1 MIVNTPQ
8 QTFRAALGQ
17 FFVKET
23 STENLAA
30 ARSLIERS
38 ETAGADLLVLP
49 ECIIARKLGMPDW
62 GQKHAEPLDGPFVS
76 GPRVASRSPLTKG
89 PSSGSACFCPQS
101 GMPSFLAMMHSGSTS
116 RSAPAVSE
124 RSISDRAAA
133 RFSVLVSFTKNCP
146 SAARNVCC
154 GVLTINLLF
163 SLGLPS
169 AAKICLQRHAPKSYP
184 SKRTQIFSIQ
194 QHSIDPKQTP
204 SLLRSI
210 INRQH
215 P

>member
-1 MIVNTPQ
+1 MNFLICQPQLTVLNDQQIV
-8 QTFRAALGQ
+8 G
-17 FFVKET
+17 
-23 STENLAA
+23 
-30 ARSLIERS
+30 
-38 ETAGADLLVLP
+38 
-49 ECIIARKLGMPDW
+49 IARLVW
-62 GQKHAEPLDGPFVS
+62 NFCLHS
-76 GPRVASRSPLTKG
+76 TRRPRVASRSPLTKG
-89 PSSGSACFCPQS
+89 PSSGSACFWPQS

-124 RSISDRAAA
+124 RSINDRAAA